1 MKGETRAS
9 APHTLQC
16 IGDQVP
22 LYAPGV
28 PPVVVE
34 QECVPTRDPPQ
45 PASIDM
51 GPHTRNGFGPNA
63 ADDTGDVP
71 HRQNIY
77 VKDVP
82 RGNSV
87 PLERQKHIVVQTHG
101 QTCATLTIW
110 KRFHTARTAT

>member
-28 PPVVVE
+28 PHVVE
-34 QECVPTRDPPQ
+34 QERGPTRDPPQ
-45 PASIDM
+45 PASIDLGLNIGNDVSLM
-51 GPHTRNGFGPNA
+51 HV

-71 HRQNIY
+71 HRPN
-77 VKDVP
+77 VPTTDVP
-82 RGNSV
+82 RG
-87 PLERQKHIVVQTHG
+87 KKFG
-101 QTCATLTIW
+101 A
-110 KRFHTARTAT
+110 